1 MITLSF
7 QKKLFGGIW
16 CCHIDHVLLESS
28 SWYGFAK
35 SLNQFFISS
44 HHVLELYVLNIK
56 ENYLVWQLS
65 WKFSYTLRTNDSV
78 EHVKS
83 FVNCAIHLF
92 ILLSWS
98 HFFSACENL
107 PSSTCHFWTH
117 KSRWFEKWHKKFG

>member
-28 SWYGFAK
+28 SWYGFTK
-35 SLNQFFISS
+35 FLNQFSTSS

-65 WKFSYTLRTNDSV
+65 WKFSYTLRTSDSV

-83 FVNCAIHLF
+83 FVNCVIHLF
-92 ILLSWS
+92 ILLFWS
-98 HFFSACENL
+98 RFFSACENL
-107 PSSTCHFWTH
+107 PSSTCPFWTP
-117 KSRWFEKWHKKFG
+117 KSSWFEKWHKKFG